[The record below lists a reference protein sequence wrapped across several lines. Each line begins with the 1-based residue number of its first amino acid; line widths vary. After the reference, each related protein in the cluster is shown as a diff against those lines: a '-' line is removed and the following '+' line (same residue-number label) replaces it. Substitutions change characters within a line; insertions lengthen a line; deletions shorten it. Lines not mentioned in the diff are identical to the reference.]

1 MSGFQR
7 RSLLDSS
14 HRFGRVVQVIGGCAL
29 LACGLG
35 IALDFITANVAVE
48 YFTVHHPQLVET
60 ANPWL
65 LAILWGVAAAW
76 WAGALGGILASFVNE
91 SRTQPLS
98 PRTILQWAEVG
109 CVTMW
114 CIMVLVLIGVY
125 FAAEMVPLNS
135 RRDTF
140 ESDRRLMAVA
150 MAHQYEYLL
159 AIISALVIAFRI
171 WRAK

>member
-1 MSGFQR
+1 
-7 RSLLDSS
+7 
-14 HRFGRVVQVIGGCAL
+14 
-29 LACGLG
+29 
-35 IALDFITANVAVE
+35 
-48 YFTVHHPQLVET
+48 
-60 ANPWL
+60 
-65 LAILWGVAAAW
+65 
-76 WAGALGGILASFVNE
+76 
-91 SRTQPLS
+91 
-98 PRTILQWAEVG
+98 
-109 CVTMW
+109 W

-135 RRDTF
+135 RRGTF